1 MSVTQSG
8 RAVHHGDPRAEYA
21 AIRTSAGVADL
32 AGECVVEVAGTDH
45 LDFVHGQISQEYRGK
60 PPGGADSTCLL
71 NARGRVQAVA
81 RVARFEDRALL
92 VAPAALAGLLEERL
106 RRFIVFDQVEVRT
119 LTSDVRVLSVQGP
132 RAREAWGRL
141 GLAASPPGKG
151 RAAAVEWRGGRLVG
165 LDHDRSGSGGL
176 DLIVERGRALA
187 VLDALASL
195 PRVGLAA
202 LEVAR
207 VEAGLPAYGAEAGEA
222 VLPQE
227 CGLEY
232 AISYT
237 KGCYTG
243 QEIMA
248 RIESRGSVRRR
259 LRVVRVLAAEPPDV
273 PESVWAGSEVGVL
286 TSAVRAA
293 DGRVVGLAIIRDDAL
308 GAPLRAGSEPAAP
321 GLEVLERPVFPPTGT
336 GAAPE

>member
-1 MSVTQSG
+1 MSVTQPG
-8 RAVHHGDPRAEYA
+8 RAVHYGDPRAEYA
-21 AIRTSAGVADL
+21 AVRTSAGVADL
-32 AGECVVEVAGTDH
+32 TGECVVEVAGPDH
-45 LDFVHGQISQEYRGK
+45 VEFVQGQISQEYRGK
-60 PPGGADSTCLL
+60 PLGAADSTCLL

-81 RVARFEDRALL
+81 RVARFGDRALL
-92 VAPAALAGLLEERL
+92 VAPAALAGHLEERL
-106 RRFIVFDQVEVRT
+106 RRFIVFDQVEVKT
-119 LTSDVRVLSVQGP
+119 LTSEVRVLSFQGP
-132 RAREAWGRL
+132 RARETWERL
-141 GLAASPPGKG
+141 GLPGDPPGKDC
-151 RAAAVEWRGGRLVG
+151 AATVEWRGARLVG
-165 LDHDRSGSGGL
+165 LDHDRTGSGGL
-176 DLIVERGRALA
+176 DLIVERGHAPA
-187 VLDALASL
+187 VLDSLGGL

-248 RIESRGSVRRR
+248 RIESRGNVRRR
-259 LRVVRVLAAEPPDV
+259 LRVVRILAAEPPDV

-293 DGRVVGLAIIRDDAL
+293 DGSVVGLAIIRDDARG
-308 GAPLRAGSEPAAP
+308 GALRAGSEPAAP
-321 GLEVLERPVFPPTGT
+321 GLEVLERPVFPPT
-336 GAAPE
+336 